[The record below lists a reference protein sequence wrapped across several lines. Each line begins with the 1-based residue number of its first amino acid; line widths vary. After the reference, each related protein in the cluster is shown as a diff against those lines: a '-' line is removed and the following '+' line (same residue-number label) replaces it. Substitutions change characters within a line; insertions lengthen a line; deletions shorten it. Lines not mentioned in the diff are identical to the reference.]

1 MQDPTAM
8 PNFIEK
14 ELMNPI
20 NSFDFPS
27 YPRSEPNFTRPTVQ
41 NPFVIANKRIFAI
54 ANASLLKNE
63 FDSIC
68 IVKRNAIMNPILL
81 ITVR

>member
-1 MQDPTAM
+1 MQDPTAI
-8 PNFIEK
+8 PNVNAK

-27 YPRSEPNFTRPTVQ
+27 YPRPEPNLMRPPVQ
-41 NPFVIANKRIFAI
+41 NPFVIANNSIFTI

-63 FDSIC
+63 LNSMC
-68 IVKRNAIMNPILL
+68 IVKRNVTMNPILQV
-81 ITVR
+81 TMR